1 MAGKETQR
9 NVPRGITHFHHFFT
23 SRELLAV
30 ALVMRKINEVAESAT
45 RDALLF
51 ALTACLPYASRMR
64 RFRADR
70 KGGGPLS
77 GTLYVASLTTPPNVL
92 KSFLRNALT
101 IASSLSYQRSAPRQN
116 IISTQS
122 APSLPS
128 VPDEC
133 VDYVFVAPPFG
144 SNFDYS
150 ELHLFWEAVL

>member
-30 ALVMRKINEVAESAT
+30 ALLMRKINEVADSAT

-101 IASSLSYQRSAPRQN
+101 IARSEEHTSELQSLLRISYAVFCLKKKNKQN
-116 IISTQS
+116 ITK
-122 APSLPS
+122 
-128 VPDEC
+128 
-133 VDYVFVAPPFG
+133 
-144 SNFDYS
+144 
-150 ELHLFWEAVL
+150 

>member
-9 NVPRGITHFHHFFT
+9 NLPRGITHFHHFFT
-23 SRELLAV
+23 AMELLAV
-30 ALVMRKINEVAESAT
+30 ALLMRKINEVADSAT

-101 IASSLSYQRSAPRQN
+101 IASRLSYHRSAPRHN
-116 IISTQS
+116 IISTPS
-122 APSLPS
+122 ATSLPS
-128 VPDEC
+128 VPDPF
-133 VDYVFVAPPFG
+133 VDFVFLSHPLGTHF
-144 SNFDYS
+144 YY
-150 ELHLFWEAVL
+150 